1 MSTTLDP
8 ENALGGPL
16 YALAGTLVVVPLI
29 DFLLSVAAPEPAS
42 AQWRFATVGVLSG
55 HTLFPVLGLAIAFVV
70 SAVLKHYTLQRVLV
84 ILCLTIAA
92 AFLVLTWSFYSDMA
106 IARAAVPVDGLPAF
120 SSAATRALIKLLL
133 TSIVLA
139 YLGLRARRMIPAP
152 VRHKV
157 PKPVHVISK

>member
-16 YALAGTLVVVPLI
+16 YALAGTMVVVPII
-29 DFLLSVAAPEPAS
+29 DFLLSVATPEPTS
-42 AQWRFATVGVLSG
+42 AQWRFATVGLLSG
-55 HTLFPVLGLAIAFVV
+55 HTLFPVLGIAIAFVV

-84 ILCLTIAA
+84 ILCLTMAV
-92 AFLVLTWSFYSDMA
+92 AFIVLTWTFYSDMPF
-106 IARAAVPVDGLPAF
+106 ARASVPADDMPAF
-120 SSAATRALIKLLL
+120 SSAASRALIKLLL

-139 YLGLRARRMIPAP
+139 YLGLRARRMIPSP
-152 VRHKV
+152 VRHKA